1 MITTS
6 CSEFRAK
13 GLATLSGKWTESVIF
28 VLVYLVITTACS
40 FIPVIGSFSTLLLV
54 PLAYATV
61 YTFLKQ
67 QRGGIVSLGD
77 MAIGWNGR
85 VYGTLILMY
94 VYTFLWTLLLFI
106 PGIIKGYSYSMTSYV
121 MVDNPELE
129 YNAAIERSMAM
140 MDGYKMKLFL
150 LDLSFIGWALLSILT
165 LGIGLLWLIP
175 YMQQTNAA
183 FYEELKAD
191 WEARQA

>member
-6 CSEFRAK
+6 NSELRAK
-13 GLATLSGKWTESVIF
+13 GLAALSGKWTPSVVF
-28 VLVYLVITTACS
+28 VLVYLAIALACNY
-40 FIPVIGSFSTLLLV
+40 IPNEYASIFALILII
-54 PLAYATV
+54 PLGYAMV

-85 VYGTLILMY
+85 VYGTLILMN
-94 VYTFLWTLLLFI
+94 VYIYLWTLLLII
-106 PGIIKGYSYSMTSYV
+106 PGFIKAYSYSMTSYI
-121 MVDNPELE
+121 MVDNPELK

-150 LDLSFIGWALLSILT
+150 LHLSFIGWTLLAICT
-165 LGIGLLWLIP
+165 AGIGFLWLIP

-191 WEARQA
+191 WEAR